1 MLAFEET
8 KYNRTERRTYTLWAT
23 PSILSFS
30 LSIERDENMIH
41 HHVCS
46 SHEPSACL
54 YHKGPNDVNLKVL
67 SVTIIVYKRP
77 LGCTIYDSRYQVT
90 LRTTLVWEAS
100 VRDLATVKQV
110 FCLPLPLRKRCNRVD
125 RVLVLGCYGQYQR
138 KMSSCMHMCV
148 VSEILKCFLLKCFN
162 RKSPWSGG
170 QGRKSSGT
178 EWFKFNN
185 SLGCLRG
192 AGLSLVLPLLHSL
205 ILIPG
210 LAW

>member
-8 KYNRTERRTYTLWAT
+8 KYNRIERRTYTLWAT

-54 YHKGPNDVNLKVL
+54 YHQGPNDVNLKVL

-90 LRTTLVWEAS
+90 LIEDNPGVRGLCERLSNCKAS
-100 VRDLATVKQV
+100 VLPATA
-110 FCLPLPLRKRCNRVD
+110 
-125 RVLVLGCYGQYQR
+125 
-138 KMSSCMHMCV
+138 
-148 VSEILKCFLLKCFN
+148 SE
-162 RKSPWSGG
+162 
-170 QGRKSSGT
+170 
-178 EWFKFNN
+178 EEM
-185 SLGCLRG
+185 
-192 AGLSLVLPLLHSL
+192 
-205 ILIPG
+205 
-210 LAW
+210 